1 MSRALNP
8 TRASCWL
15 GVYVEQ
21 LELAGELKWAVA
33 VRVEASTR
41 QTLFDDRQSAL
52 AFATE
57 RAGVAEL
64 PLFDFSPGGGQ

>member
-1 MSRALNP
+1 MSRAPNP
-8 TRASCWL
+8 TRASFWM
-15 GVYVEQ
+15 GVYIEQ
-21 LELAGELKWAVA
+21 LELAGEVRWSVT

-52 AFATE
+52 AFAAE